1 MKKKYK
7 KITAGAVTAAVA
19 CMAIGFSVMAA
30 KGEASVVRGEY
41 DFSNMQVRR
50 VWLNADDPVFMVD
63 DYDRVWSDANV
74 NAVGLNDS
82 SKSYDNLL
90 VPMKELFRQIGGEYT
105 ENGDQIT
112 IQLNGDTLEL
122 IVGSKDTVFNGEKKK
137 NALKEQQVP
146 KRINMQ
152 ENDYNTFLDE
162 EYGVVY
168 LPAYYVLDMFQADM
182 GSDSSVA
189 SLYAAIP
196 IFKGDKVPSLE
207 RAAKGYGIRF
217 DELLDKTAEMSE
229 AVVSNLIEIQN
240 ADGGF
245 SILPDN
251 TDMEQEN
258 LAIHR
263 GTLTGASTLEK
274 GATTALLTYL
284 ADAVD
289 AGYSEAEAALA
300 KGIQYLLTYQNE
312 TGGWQMNPSEPE
324 GFRSNIVFTD
334 HATTDV
340 LRLLRRVNTEEALT
354 GVKDIAGESGLAAAI
369 EKGDAFILDT
379 QLSFDGKL
387 SGWASQY
394 KENLEPTMGRT
405 YERESVSAI
414 ETADITN
421 YLMDYYTP
429 EDTEVKMAVEA
440 AVEWLADVKIEDKEA
455 VIVQD
460 YTMQN
465 GYDIFL
471 LGEDEPGVKDTSY
484 ADDGLGTWAA
494 NYKYKNGEFKPL
506 YSDVDPERPDQKMV
520 NDWNATSSK
529 DLIWYATRTEIT
541 YFDNDLADDLAEEYE
556 TWKEGVMPEEPEVPE
571 GPGYEDDSD
580 DSDGAVTEISKESE
594 TLEGSWK
601 QDSKGWKFVKTDG
614 STAQSE
620 WGIQN
625 GIWYYF
631 GVDSYA
637 CTGWQQIEGVWYYLD
652 PVSCA
657 MHVEWQQIPES
668 NTWYYLD
675 PQTGAMRTGWL
686 KIADKWYYF
695 NPVSSN
701 GEAGRKPLG
710 ELYQNT
716 TTPDGYVVDANGAWV
731 QGQ

>member
-1 MKKKYK
+1 MKMEYK
-7 KITAGAVTAAVA
+7 KITAGAVTAAAA

-30 KGEASVVRGEY
+30 KEEASVVRGEY
-41 DFSNMQVRR
+41 DFNNMEIRR

-63 DYDRVWSDANV
+63 DYDRVWLDANV

-82 SKSYDNLL
+82 GKSYDNLL
-90 VPMKELFRQIGGEYT
+90 VPMKEMFRQIGGEYT

-112 IQLNGDTLEL
+112 IKLNGDTLEL
-122 IVGSKDTVFNGEKKK
+122 TVGSRDTVFNGEKKN

-146 KRINMQ
+146 QRINMQ

-162 EYGVVY
+162 EYSVTY
-168 LPAYYVLDMFQADM
+168 LPAHYILEMFQADM
-182 GSDSSVA
+182 GEDSSVA

-196 IFKGDKVPSLE
+196 IFKGDKVPFLKT
-207 RAAKGYGIRF
+207 AAKGYGIRF
-217 DELLDKTAEMSE
+217 DELLNKTAKMSE
-229 AVVSNLIEIQN
+229 IVVSNLIGIQN

-251 TDMEQEN
+251 TDMEQED
-258 LAIHR
+258 LAAHR
-263 GTLTGASTLEK
+263 GTLTGESTLEK
-274 GATTALLTYL
+274 GTTTALLMYL
-284 ADAVD
+284 ADAVES
-289 AGYSEAEAALA
+289 GYLEAETALT
-300 KGIQYLLTYQNE
+300 KGVQYFITYQNK
-312 TGGWQMNPSEPE
+312 TGGWQMNPSDPK
-324 GFRSNIVFTD
+324 GFRSNIIFTD

-340 LRLLRRVNTEEALT
+340 LRLLRRVNTDEDLK
-354 GVKDIAGESGLAAAI
+354 GVKGAVGESRIAAAI
-369 EKGDAFILDT
+369 KKGDAFILDT
-379 QLSFDGKL
+379 QLSFDERL

-414 ETADITN
+414 ETADITD
-421 YLMDYYTP
+421 YLMDYYTA
-429 EDTEVKMAVEA
+429 DDAEVKRAVDA

-455 VIVQD
+455 VIIQD

-494 NYKYKNGEFKPL
+494 NYKYTNGEFKPL

-520 NDWNATSSK
+520 NDWNATSSR
-529 DLIWYATRTEIT
+529 DLIWYATRTEVT
-541 YFDNDLADDLAEEYE
+541 YFNNDLADELPEEYE
-556 TWKEGVMPEEPEVPE
+556 AWKQGVKPDEPED
-571 GPGYEDDSD
+571 PGYEEDSN
-580 DSDGAVTEISKESE
+580 DSEHTEIEMSGPSQSLKGNWSE
-594 TLEGSWK
+594 
-601 QDSKGWKFVKTDG
+601 DDKGWKFIKTNG

-625 GIWYYF
+625 GVWYYF
-631 GVDSYA
+631 GTDGYA
-637 CTGWQQIEGVWYYLD
+637 CTGWQQIGGIWYYLD
-652 PVSCA
+652 LVSCA

-675 PQTGAMRTGWL
+675 PQTGAMRTGWV

-701 GEAGRKPLG
+701 GEAGKMPLG

-716 TTPDGYVVDANGAWV
+716 TTPDGYIVDANGAWV
-731 QGQ
+731 Q